1 MSNRNTIADVINRQN
16 NGQPLVITSTT
27 TLHQS
32 FNLANG
38 SQAVLSIPNP
48 MAPIDG
54 VAPFPNFSAD
64 GRPFFIKF
72 AGKVLGGEKFQVDLV
87 QGLGLVNV
95 VASTGLYTNGLT
107 ADNFLIEFTGMWDSQ
122 SLFLRGFYEGWV
134 GNVSVGNLVAVASNQ
149 PANLSAVQFNLALTI
164 NTSNVNA
171 SVAITEFSADLL

>member
-1 MSNRNTIADVINRQN
+1 MANRNTIADVINRQN

-38 SQAVLSIPNP
+38 SQAVLSIPST

-54 VAPFPNFSAD
+54 PAPFPNLTAQ
-64 GRPFFIKF
+64 GRPFVIKF
-72 AGKVLGGEKFQVDLV
+72 AGTVLGGEKIQVDLV

-95 VASTGLYTNGLT
+95 VSSTGLYTNGLT
-107 ADNFLIEFTGMWDSQ
+107 ADNFLIEFTGLWDAQ
-122 SLFLRGFYEGWV
+122 STLLRGFYEGFV
-134 GNVSVGNLVAVASNQ
+134 GNISVGNLAIPGIIQ
-149 PANLSAVQFNLALTI
+149 PANLAALQFNLALTI